1 MAKIKITESELK
13 QLIRES
19 VETVMDEATGMQN
32 RRNQRY
38 LDAQN
43 AYNAAQTSWADAPQN
58 VKDEYTE
65 RLRNNPNYKFNSPE
79 ELYNSDMQ
87 TKVTDAKRRLDR
99 ATRRNGLQFQQQL
112 KQKEAALQ
120 TMKKELDT
128 YIQKN
133 QDLTNQVKTATD
145 SMAQIANALGIK
157 VPKQQP
163 ETTVTLEEAAQTAA
177 GNGLQQ
183 ILTAIKNLKGQV
195 NQLTKANQNLTTQ
208 LAQARGQ
215 NVSNNANQKQLAQTT
230 SIPQQTTRPTA
241 TPGTTPGTARA

>member
-19 VETVMDEATGMQN
+19 VETVMGEATGMQN

-43 AYNAAQTSWADAPQN
+43 AYNAAQTSWANAPQN

-87 TKVTDAKRRLDR
+87 TKVSGAKRRLDR

-112 KQKEAALQ
+112 KQKEAATQ
-120 TMKKELDT
+120 TLKRELDS
-128 YIQKN
+128 YIQKS
-133 QDLTNQVKTATD
+133 QDLTNQVKQLTN
-145 SMAQIANALGIK
+145 QVAN
-157 VPKQQP
+157 
-163 ETTVTLEEAAQTAA
+163 LEGEK
-177 GNGLQQ
+177 
-183 ILTAIKNLKGQV
+183 KNLIAKNGQLV
-195 NQLTKANQNLTTQ
+195 KANQNLTAQIKT
-208 LAQARGQ
+208 LASKSVQISQ
-215 NVSNNANQKQLAQTT
+215 PKTTPTT
-230 SIPQQTTRPTA
+230 SIQTTAVPNANKLAGRPTA
-241 TPGTTPGTARA
+241 TPGTTPGTAPA